1 MTDAQL
7 AACRANAQLSTGP
20 RTAEGKRRSCL
31 NAFRHGLTGQ
41 ILIHTSEDQQALQKH
56 CDAIVQALAPV
67 GPLELDLAQA
77 IAEDKWRLHRARAL
91 ENSVFALGHRERF
104 QRTAPGTGTERSFDP
119 NNPAAPGCVVRWV
132 PGDPNAALPEVDAAL
147 AQGQTWIAQA
157 KNLQLLTLY
166 EQRIRRSVEKNTAE
180 LKALQAERKAA
191 FAKAEEE
198 ARLLVKLAQSEGDN
212 HDPSIDFPPE
222 SQPLG
227 FVFSR
232 ASIERQLERENRLH
246 RALQLEKTSRSPQPQ
261 PLRAAGIAA

>member
-31 NAFRHGLTGQ
+31 NAFRHGLTDQ
-41 ILIHTSEDQQALQKH
+41 LVILTSEDQQAFQKH

-67 GPLELDLAQA
+67 GPLELDLAQS
-77 IAEDKWRLHRARAL
+77 IAEDKWCLHRAHAL
-91 ENSVFALGHRERF
+91 ENSIFALGHREHCR
-104 QRTAPGTGTERSFDP
+104 PD
-119 NNPAAPGCVVRWV
+119 
-132 PGDPNAALPEVDAAL
+132 AALPEVDAAL

-166 EQRIRRSVEKNTAE
+166 EQRIRRCLEKNTAG
-180 LKALQAERKAA
+180 LRALQTERKAA
-191 FAKAEEE
+191 VARAQEE
-198 ARLLVKLAQSEGDN
+198 ARLLVKLARSEGDN
-212 HDPSIDFPPE
+212 YDPSIDFPPE

-232 ASIERQLERENRLH
+232 PSIEREIDRETRLR
-246 RALQLEKTSRSPQPQ
+246 RALQLENPGRSPQPRSV
-261 PLRAAGIAA
+261 RAIGMTA